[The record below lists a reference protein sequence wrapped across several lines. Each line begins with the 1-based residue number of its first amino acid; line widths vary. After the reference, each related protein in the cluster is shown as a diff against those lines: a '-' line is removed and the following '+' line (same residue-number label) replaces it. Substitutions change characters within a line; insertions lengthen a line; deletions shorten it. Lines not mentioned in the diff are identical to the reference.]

1 MKTAVGPSLTG
12 EEREEASAVARQ
24 TQWVYLVAVLTVAYA
39 LNFVDRQIVN
49 ILAEPIKKDLGLLDW
64 QLGALTG
71 LAFALVYAVM
81 ALPIAR
87 LADRANRPR
96 LIASALTV
104 WSLGTMACSAA
115 SGFGQLAVARLGVG
129 LGESGF
135 TPTAHSLL
143 AESVPKGRRNLAFGI
158 FYTGFSIGSMMALA
172 VGGVIADLWGWRP
185 AFLLAGVPGIIVAL
199 TVYLTVRDP
208 VRSSGTGPRSGNAN
222 FRSDAASLLKKKSF
236 RLFVLGGGLFGMSS
250 YGISAFIFS
259 FISRTHGSEIDDFAH
274 GVNHFLGISLH
285 GTGVIGPILGCIA
298 GVTGISSALFSGWL
312 TDRLVAR
319 DVKYFSVVTAIP
331 QVLAVPVLA
340 IAFTTAH
347 LMPSLAAYASGCA
360 LMGLVSAPLSA
371 CIQFLADASN
381 RATASAISMLV
392 LIGFGNG
399 LGPFLVG
406 VLSDIAAHEGFSSGA
421 ALRIALLTIAI
432 VPMCFAVCVL
442 LLAARYLPSQQA

>member
-1 MKTAVGPSLTG
+1 LVIE
-12 EEREEASAVARQ
+12 EERTEVPTIARQ
-24 TQWVYLVAVLTVAYA
+24 TQWVYLVAVLTVSYA
-39 LNFVDRQIVN
+39 LNFVDRQIVT
-49 ILAEPIKKDLGLLDW
+49 ILAEPIKKDLGLHDW

-104 WSLGTMACSAA
+104 WSVGTIACSAA
-115 SGFGQLAVARLGVG
+115 SGFGQLAVARLAVG

-143 AESVPKGRRNLAFGI
+143 AESVPKGRRTLAFGI
-158 FYTGFSIGSMMALA
+158 LNTGIEGGSMMALA

-185 AFLLAGVPGIIVAL
+185 AFLLAGLPGMVVAL
-199 TVYLTVRDP
+199 IVFLTVRDP
-208 VRSSGTGPRSGNAN
+208 ARSTGAIGPRIGRAN

-236 RLFVLGGGLFGMSS
+236 RLFILGGGLFGMSF
-250 YGISAFIFS
+250 YGTSAFMFS
-259 FISRTHGSEIDDFAH
+259 FISRTHSNEIGDVAQ
-274 GVNHFLGISLH
+274 GIQRYLGISLH

-298 GVTGISSALFSGWL
+298 GVAGVSSALLSGWL
-312 TDRLVAR
+312 TDQLVAR
-319 DVKYFSVVTAIP
+319 NVKYFSVVTAIP
-331 QVLAVPVLA
+331 QLLAIPALAVA
-340 IAFTTAH
+340 YTTAH
-347 LMPSLAAYASGCA
+347 LLPALTAYATSYL
-360 LMGLVSAPLSA
+360 LMGFVSAPLSA
-371 CIQFLADASN
+371 CIQLLADASN

-406 VLSDIAAHEGFSSGA
+406 VLSDVASHEGFTSGG

-432 VPMCFAVCVL
+432 VPMSSAAFVL
-442 LLAARYLPSQQA
+442 LLAARHLHREQV